1 MSANKN
7 SVVGG
12 FARAIFIVL
21 CLGVMLF
28 VDWLA
33 GDSLTNRLGIKPR
46 SIGGLDGTLFA
57 PALHGSLGHYLANA
71 MPMIVLLGLLFA
83 NSNYK
88 PWRSLSI
95 VWLLGGLGTWVI
107 GRPDSNHIGASI
119 VIFGLVT
126 FLIFASVFLRSWR
139 SAIISTVI
147 LFLYGGLFMGILPP
161 LLNSSMRE
169 NISWEGHLS
178 GAVAGLI
185 AAWWVGK
192 K

>member
-1 MSANKN
+1 MNANKN
-7 SVVGG
+7 SVLGG
-12 FARAIFIVL
+12 FLRAALFVL
-21 CLGVMLF
+21 GFGVMLF

-33 GDSLTNRLGIKPR
+33 DDSLTNRLGIKPR
-46 SIGGLDGTLFA
+46 SLGGLDGMLFA
-57 PALHGSLGHYLANA
+57 PALHGDFGHYLSNA

-88 PWRSLSI
+88 PWRSLGI

-139 SAIISTVI
+139 SAIISTVV
-147 LFLYGGLFMGILPP
+147 LFLYGGIFMGILPP

-185 AAWWVGK
+185 AAWWVRK

>member
-12 FARAIFIVL
+12 FARAVFIVL

-33 GDSLTNRLGIKPR
+33 GDSLTKKLGIEPR
-46 SIGGLDGTLFA
+46 SLGGLDGMLFA

-71 MPMIVLLGLLFA
+71 APLIVLLGLLFG

-88 PWRSLSI
+88 PWRSLGI
-95 VWLLGGLGTWVI
+95 VWLLGGLGTWLI

-126 FLIFASVFLRSWR
+126 FLILVSVFLRSWR
-139 SAIISTVI
+139 SAVVSSVVLI
-147 LFLYGGLFMGILPP
+147 FYGGILLDVLPP
-161 LLNSSMRE
+161 LLNSSMKE
-169 NISWEGHLS
+169 NVSWEGHLS
-178 GAVAGLI
+178 GAVSGAI
-185 AAWWVGK
+185 AAWRVRK

>member
-12 FARAIFIVL
+12 FARAVFIVL
-21 CLGVMLF
+21 CLGMMLF

-46 SIGGLDGTLFA
+46 SLGGLDGMLFA
-57 PALHGSLGHYLANA
+57 PALHGDFGHYLSNA

-88 PWRSLSI
+88 PWRSLGI
-95 VWLLGGLGTWVI
+95 VWVLGGLGTWVI

-139 SAIISTVI
+139 SAIISTVV

-161 LLNSSMRE
+161 LLNSSMKE
-169 NISWEGHLS
+169 NVSWEGHLS

-185 AAWWVGK
+185 AAWWVRK

>member
-7 SVVGG
+7 GVFGG
-12 FARAIFIVL
+12 FSRAVFIVI
-21 CLGVMLF
+21 CISMILF
-28 VDWLA
+28 VDWFTD
-33 GDSLTNRLGIKPR
+33 DSLTKQLGIKPR
-46 SIGGLDGTLFA
+46 SLGGLDGILFA

-71 MPMIVLLGLLFA
+71 APLIVLLGLLFA

-95 VWLLGGLGTWVI
+95 VWLLGGLGTWLI

-126 FLIFASVFLRSWR
+126 FLIFASLFLRSWR
-139 SAIISTVI
+139 SALVSTVVL
-147 LFLYGGLFMGILPP
+147 LFYGGIFLNVLPP
-161 LLNSSMRE
+161 LLNSGIKE
-169 NISWEGHLS
+169 NVSWEGHLS
-178 GAVAGLI
+178 GTIAGAI
-185 AAWWVGK
+185 AAWRVRK